1 MRGERFCELLGDE
14 LRPWCKRFRSKLIVD
29 PIPPL
34 AMSPWQAIAVRT
46 GRREATEAVPA
57 DDWAGLLRAAD
68 AAAASEVL
76 VDNGPDGLL
85 IGRLAQRRYWSET
98 QARLLAQRIA
108 WSHVDLLKRHADT

>member
-1 MRGERFCELLGDE
+1 M
-14 LRPWCKRFRSKLIVD
+14 
-29 PIPPL
+29 

-46 GRREATEAVPA
+46 ERGELTETVPA
-57 DDWAGLLRAAD
+57 DDWAGLLKAAD
-68 AAAASEVL
+68 AAAASEIL

-108 WSHVDLLKRHADT
+108 WCHVDLLKRHADA